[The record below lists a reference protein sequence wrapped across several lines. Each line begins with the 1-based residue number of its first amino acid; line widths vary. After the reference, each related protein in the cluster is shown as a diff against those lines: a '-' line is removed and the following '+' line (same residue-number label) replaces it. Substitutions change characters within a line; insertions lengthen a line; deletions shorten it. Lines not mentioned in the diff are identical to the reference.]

1 MRTGVAYKIEERRE
15 QQMWK
20 NRNKCKK
27 EAYKEQK
34 ENRGKE
40 KREKKKK
47 GTQHRKCHWSLPKR
61 SIE

>member
-20 NRNKCKK
+20 NRNKSKK

-40 KREKKKK
+40 KREKEKKEHSTGSVTDPYQK
-47 GTQHRKCHWSLPKR
+47 
-61 SIE
+61 EV